1 MVEEHASLERGG
13 HVPAS
18 PFRLF
23 DSDGG
28 LLVLRPDITLAKE
41 FLGWEPRIP
50 LAEGLPKT
58 IEYFKR
64 FV

>member
-1 MVEEHASLERGG
+1 MSIA
-13 HVPAS
+13 
-18 PFRLF
+18 
-23 DSDGG
+23 
-28 LLVLRPDITLAKE
+28 LAKA

-64 FV
+64 FVQP